1 VYDHVRG
8 RWIRPRRWIRYDGA
22 PEDAVLAGA
31 LAVPTL
37 ALAPSDAVPLLYPGV
52 VAVVAVSVVY
62 AALRRHVAA
71 LTARVASLVPAAAR
85 PYLPDRFFERA

>member
-22 PEDAVLAGA
+22 PEDAALAVA

-37 ALAPSDAVPLLYPGV
+37 AFVPPDAVPMLHPAV
-52 VAVVAVSVVY
+52 VAVVAVSVAY
-62 AALRRHVAA
+62 AGLRRHVAA
-71 LTARVASLVPAAAR
+71 LTAQLATFVPAGAR
-85 PYLPDRFFERA
+85 PYLPDRFFEGT